1 MLLFFD
7 YSFEILEVIMVNL
20 NESKM
25 KKLLKEGRGQ
35 GTGKDY
41 KPWVKISDYS
51 SKGRASRI
59 LGIKSNRI
67 HHLQSDNQLRAFLIY
82 EFSSKTLDIRE
93 SYPLLDVM
101 EVIDDKEN
109 LRFDKF
115 CDKETGEQ
123 LIICTNFLLTVREP
137 DGEEKLI
144 ARTVKNTSELNRKIT
159 LEKLEIESRYWKAK
173 NIEWKIVTEK
183 QLPKQFA
190 KNIEWVRETLLEDGV
205 VDKEPLSHV
214 LLTYLLNNM
223 EIPIKEL
230 LKEFDKSEGVA
241 TGTALYLFRY
251 LIAKKDI
258 KVNMAEKIN
267 LSQKVKDIHL

>member
-1 MLLFFD
+1 MK
-7 YSFEILEVIMVNL
+7 SEW
-20 NESKM
+20 NEA
-25 KKLLKEGRGQ
+25 KLQRYIKEGRGQ

-41 KPWVKISDYS
+41 QPWVRISDYS

-59 LGIKSNRI
+59 LGIKTHRI

-123 LIICTNFLLTVREP
+123 LVICTNFLLTVKEP
-137 DGEEKLI
+137 DGKEKLI
-144 ARTVKNTSELNRKIT
+144 ARTIKNTSELNKKIT
-159 LEKLEIESRYWKAK
+159 LEKLEIERRYWMQKGVEWKLITEKQFPRQCCK
-173 NIEWKIVTEK
+173 NIEWI
-183 QLPKQFA
+183 
-190 KNIEWVRETLLEDGV
+190 RETLLEDGV
-205 VDKEPLSHV
+205 ADKESMSHV
-214 LLTYLLNNM
+214 LLSYLLNNM
-223 EIPIKEL
+223 ETPIKEL
-230 LKEFDKSEGVA
+230 LNVFDKSEGVA
-241 TGTALYLFRY
+241 TGTGLYLFRY

-258 KVNMAEKIN
+258 RIYMKEKIN
-267 LSQKVKDIHL
+267 LGLKVKNILL

>member
-1 MLLFFD
+1 MAKF
-7 YSFEILEVIMVNL
+7 
-20 NESKM
+20 NESKI

-35 GTGKDY
+35 GTGEDNQ
-41 KPWVKISDYS
+41 PWVRISDYS

-59 LGIKSNRI
+59 LGIKTNRI

-82 EFSSKTLDIRE
+82 EFSSKTLVIRE

-109 LRFDKF
+109 HLRFDKF

-123 LIICTNFLLTVREP
+123 LVICTNFLLTVKEP
-137 DGEEKLI
+137 DGKEKLI
-144 ARTVKNTSELNRKIT
+144 ARTVKNTSEFNKKIT
-159 LEKLEIESRYWKAK
+159 LEKLEIEKRYWMQKG
-173 NIEWKIVTEK
+173 IEWKIVTEK
-183 QLPKQFA
+183 QLPKQIA

-205 VDKEPLSHV
+205 ADKEQLSHV

-223 EIPIKEL
+223 ETPIKEL
-230 LKEFDKSEGVA
+230 LKAFDKSEEVV
-241 TGTALYLFRY
+241 TGTGLYLFRY

-258 KVNMAEKIN
+258 RVNMTEKIN
-267 LSQKVKDIHL
+267 LALQVKDILL

>member
-1 MLLFFD
+1 MSNF
-7 YSFEILEVIMVNL
+7 

-25 KKLLKEGRGQ
+25 KKYLKEGRGQ

-41 KPWVKISDYS
+41 QPWVRISDYS

-59 LGIKSNRI
+59 YGIKTKRI

-101 EVIDDKEN
+101 KVIDDKEN

-115 CDKETGEQ
+115 CDKGTGEQ
-123 LIICTNFLLTVREP
+123 LVICTNFLLTVKEP
-137 DGEEKLI
+137 DGKEKLI
-144 ARTVKNTSELNRKIT
+144 ARTVKNTSELNKKIT
-159 LEKLEIESRYWKAK
+159 LEKLEIEKRYWMQRG
-173 NIEWKIVTEK
+173 IEWKIVTEK

-205 VDKEPLSHV
+205 ADKDQLSQV
-214 LLTYLLNNM
+214 LLNYLLNNT
-223 EIPIKEL
+223 EIPLKDL
-230 LKEFDKSEGVA
+230 LKVFDRSKGVA
-241 TGTALYLFRY
+241 TGTGLYLFRY
-251 LIAKKDI
+251 LIAKKEI

-267 LSQKVKDIHL
+267 LSQKARDILL